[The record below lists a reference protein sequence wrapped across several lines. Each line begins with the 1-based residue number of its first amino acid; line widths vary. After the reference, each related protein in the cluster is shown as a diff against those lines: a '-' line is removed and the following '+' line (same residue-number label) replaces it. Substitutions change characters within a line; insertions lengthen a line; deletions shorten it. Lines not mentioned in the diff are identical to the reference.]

1 MNQPGVPAAS
11 PAVTKFRVT
20 FLHPGTYSYICALHD
35 NLGMVGKVI
44 VLP

>member
-1 MNQPGVPAAS
+1 MNQTGVAQS
-11 PAVTKFRVT
+11 PPTIPVFRVT
-20 FLHPGTYSYICALHD
+20 FLKAGTNDYICALHD